1 MATAAS
7 LYALH
12 EASNGTPDRINTK
25 MIAVGLMQT
34 PAGDGSSM
42 TAGPSYEYVDSVKAR
57 PHESVPTTGGERLQC
72 ELVNVFTYASN
83 RLSIFG

>member
-12 EASNGTPDRINTK
+12 EASNGTPDRINTAIGLMYELK

-34 PAGDGSSM
+34 PAGDGSTM
-42 TAGPSYEYVDSVKAR
+42 TAGPSYIA
-57 PHESVPTTGGERLQC
+57 
-72 ELVNVFTYASN
+72 
-83 RLSIFG
+83 